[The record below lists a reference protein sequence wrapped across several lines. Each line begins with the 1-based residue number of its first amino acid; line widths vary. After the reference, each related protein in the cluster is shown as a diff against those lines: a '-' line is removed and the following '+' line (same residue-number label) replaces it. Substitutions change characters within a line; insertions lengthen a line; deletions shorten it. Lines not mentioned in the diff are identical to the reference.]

1 MTSLKSDGRIEFRF
15 YRPGATKVAI
25 AGTFNGWS
33 QRDLLMRQT
42 GDGWWTL
49 EVEIE
54 PGEHQFRYFAD
65 GAWYTDF
72 AANGIEYTKFGCNS
86 VLVVPGER
94 RQGLRLAM

>member
-1 MTSLKSDGRIEFRF
+1 MTSLTPDGRIGFRF
-15 YRPGATKVAI
+15 FRPGATKVVI

-33 QRDLLMRQT
+33 QRDLEMRPA
-42 GDGWWTL
+42 GDGWWLL
-49 EVEIE
+49 EADIP

-86 VLVVPGER
+86 VLVVPGEKR
-94 RQGLRLAM
+94 AKLRLAA